1 MRPAR
6 IRDKKMTQILF
17 MSLLIAIITLII
29 FLIVNKRSGNNNEN
43 DVVIP
48 EGKTCEAVRAGE
60 NNLKIMNNV
69 ENKIVNVR
77 LTGGI
82 LGLLFSSPQTKL
94 SNAIKD
100 ANAKGWRV
108 RQVIPAVSGNLF
120 LWLLRLILLVIT
132 LFLFTTANG
141 FYIVLERDK

>member
-1 MRPAR
+1 MG
-6 IRDKKMTQILF
+6 IIG
-17 MSLLIAIITLII
+17 LLIVVVIIVVII
-29 FLIVNKRSGNNNEN
+29 VFIVNQRSGNNYEN

-94 SNAIKD
+94 DNAIKD

-108 RQVIPAVSGNLF
+108 RQVIPAVSGNIF
-120 LWLLRLILLVIT
+120 LWLLRLILLIVT
-132 LFLFTTANG
+132 LLLFTTANG